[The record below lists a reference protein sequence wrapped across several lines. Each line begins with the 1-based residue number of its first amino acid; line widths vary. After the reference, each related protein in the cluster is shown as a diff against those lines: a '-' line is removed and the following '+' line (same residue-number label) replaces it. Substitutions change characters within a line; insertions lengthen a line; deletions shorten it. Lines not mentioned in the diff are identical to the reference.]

1 MATKVAERA
10 KPRRRIARESA
21 LDTPDPIEIAMTAA
35 ASGKPLP
42 DVARSVLEAQANLI
56 RAQCAELRLRN
67 VGERVRAVLWAV
79 LAVAAAAILA
89 LIVAVVLQASRADAL
104 VVQSFR
110 VPPVLEARGLTGE
123 VVATQVL
130 DKLAEMQEQSE
141 STRAASSYANNW
153 EDELKIDIP
162 NTGASADQVWK
173 LLRGWLGKETRISG
187 EVIEAGGGLALTARV
202 SGKPGQRFAS
212 PMGDLDALVVQ
223 GADLIY
229 RNTQPYRHAVFLGND
244 PKRADEREALLKRLT
259 ADPSAMERKW
269 AFNGLSVDH
278 RERGDFK
285 GAIAMAQ
292 RALAI
297 DPKMIPSMNNVASA
311 HGLLGHDQ
319 ALVDTY
325 GRVDRMPVGKE
336 FDPIVIE
343 GNKCLRERSVASASG
358 DPSGLDGAVAC
369 MEASTGTFSL
379 GASATRV
386 DADLMRNDPRSAL
399 LFQPPASP
407 QVTPAEAALGLATYR
422 LRGEL
427 LRGSTPAL
435 AQALDAYLLARRKA
449 VAEATFPGYYRAA
462 GPTQS
467 WPLAARALSLLGRHA
482 EASALVAR
490 TPLDC
495 YACLRARGVV
505 AKASGNAPAAQTW
518 FLEAVRQG
526 PRLAPAYAD
535 WGRLLADNRRFAS
548 AEVRFEQAV
557 RLAPNWGEPLK
568 YWGDALAAQGKH
580 QAALDK
586 YDAALKRSPNWL
598 ALRQARAKIAG

>member
-42 DVARSVLEAQANLI
+42 DVARSVLEAQAKLI

-79 LAVAAAAILA
+79 LAIAAAAVLA
-89 LIVAVVLQASRADAL
+89 LTVAVVVLAARSDAL

-110 VPPVLEARGLTGE
+110 VPPALVARGLTGE

-162 NTGASADQVWK
+162 STGASADQVWK

-187 EVIEAGGGLALTARV
+187 EIIQTGMGLALTARV

-212 PMGDLDALVVQ
+212 PTGDLDALVVQ

-244 PKRADEREALLKRLT
+244 PKRAPEREALLKRLT
-259 ADPSAMERKW
+259 ADPSPMERKW

-325 GRVDRMPVGKE
+325 DRVSTMPVGKE
-336 FDPIVIE
+336 FDPTVIA
-343 GNKCLRERSVASASG
+343 GNNCLRERSVANVTG
-358 DPSGLDGAVAC
+358 DPSRLDGAVAC
-369 MEASTGTFSL
+369 MEASFGTFGL
-379 GASATRV
+379 GASAARV

-399 LFQPPASP
+399 TFQPPASP
-407 QVTPAEAALGLATYR
+407 QVTPAEAAFSVASYR
-422 LRGEL
+422 LRGEV
-427 LRGSTPAL
+427 LRGPSPAL
-435 AQALDAYLLARRKA
+435 TQALDSFLAARGR
-449 VAEATFPGYYRAA
+449 VLEEAAFPGYYRSA

-467 WPLAARALSLLGRHA
+467 WPLMVRALTLLGRQG
-482 EASALVAR
+482 EAAALIAQ

-495 YACLRARGVV
+495 YSCLRGRGLV
-505 AKASGNAPAAQTW
+505 AKASGDAPAAQKW
-518 FLEAVRQG
+518 FVLAVRQG
-526 PRLAPAYAD
+526 PRLAPAYSD

-548 AEVRFEQAV
+548 AEARFKEAV

-568 YWGDALAAQGKH
+568 YWGDALAVQGKR
-580 QAALDK
+580 QAALSK

-598 ALRQARAKIAG
+598 ALRQARAKVAG